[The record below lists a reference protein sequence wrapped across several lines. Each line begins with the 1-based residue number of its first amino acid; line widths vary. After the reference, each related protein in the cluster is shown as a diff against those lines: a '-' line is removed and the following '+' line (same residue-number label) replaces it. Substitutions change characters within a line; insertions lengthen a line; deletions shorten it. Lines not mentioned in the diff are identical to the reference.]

1 MKPASRGRLCAL
13 PLLTLA
19 LAAVP
24 ASGGEPE
31 RASLAR
37 QVQGILQANCHRC
50 HGKGGAI
57 EGGFNYILDLD
68 KLVARKKIIPGN
80 PEASPLYKRVVAGK
94 MPPPGEQPRPSPAE
108 VAVLEQWIRAGAGPA
123 TDAVPRRFL
132 GEAEVYRLILADL
145 DKVEKRSRRFT
156 RYFSL
161 AHLYNL
167 GFGEDELQTY
177 RNALAKLVNSLSWHP
192 RITLPVAVDPART
205 LLRIDLR
212 DFQWDANL
220 WNRILA
226 EYPYGVLQ
234 ETATAR
240 AVSVATA
247 SRLPVVRADWFVATA
262 SRPPLYQDLL
272 QLPTNSAELERQ
284 LRVDVLLDIQQER
297 VARAGFNGSGIS
309 RNNRILERHDAVH
322 GAYWR
327 TYDFD
332 AVPQNLV
339 DRQNLLPD
347 RRNIFAYPLGP
358 GISES
363 LFLHAGGEI
372 IFNLP
377 NGLQAYMLVNNN
389 NQRID
394 KGPIAIVSD
403 PKRPDRAVET
413 GVSCMSC
420 HYRGILPKD
429 DQVHDYVDK
438 NSKAFSRADA
448 EVIRAL
454 YAPQKKMRAL
464 MDEDAERFRKALE
477 KTGNKVTAAEPVM
490 AITLRY
496 EADVDLPTVAAEAG
510 LPLAEF
516 TSRLA
521 GSEALAPNLGSLKV
535 PGGTV
540 HRQVLLQSFGDVVKE
555 MRLGTLLQSGQ
566 VAVTLPDNTGE
577 LDPLEAQSGAAN
589 SLAFSADGKLALQ
602 ASADKTVRLWDVE
615 NERELRRFIGHSAS
629 VWSVAFTPDGTRA
642 LSGGADNTV
651 RLWEVE
657 TGRELRRLAG
667 HTGLVTALAVSA
679 DGKKA
684 LSGGYDHTL
693 ILWDLENGTELRRF
707 EDAARYINALVL
719 TGDARRAFVAAENAV
734 LLLDLVTGK
743 EVRSFDGH
751 TDTVTCL
758 AESMAGRYL
767 LTGSDDR
774 SVRLWDAQSGRIMR
788 SFTGHTSFVRSVA
801 FSHDGKLALS
811 GAADQTV
818 RLWAVETGKELGRFA
833 AHADTIAGVA
843 FAPDGKASLSGS
855 RDGSVRVWDLKKAL
869 GKWAGEEPP
878 HPPELVPLHTLV
890 NGGAGSAG
898 ASPSPAAVIPVGG
911 TVSHLFLSPNG
922 KWLYYLN
929 LTDGKA
935 GRVDAVALKR
945 VAELRL
951 ADGAEVLA
959 LTRDGK
965 TLYSVAPHKPEAQAP
980 GPRVSLE
987 GLVEVIDPVKMAVR
1001 KSFTVQ
1007 AVPYDLAA
1015 TDGGVLFLS
1024 GGGGD
1029 WTQIT
1034 VVDVDRETVLARWGG
1049 VYTRSLLQLTPNQ
1062 DRLYVA
1068 TQGVSPGVVE
1078 GLSVPARIA
1087 DKPEPSRSPAQD
1099 KYPLGGEFV
1108 IAPDGQYLLCKNGTV
1123 LRLSANRQEDL
1134 RSVASL
1140 APFVAAALDPENGV
1154 ALTLAGDGTL
1164 RRYSYP
1170 DFKPQGTQPL
1180 GVVAYQA
1187 VLDAK
1192 QGRLYVAGF
1201 DPKTLGTRPRSR
1213 GYGDLYVY
1221 ELKELLTGAAK

>member
-1 MKPASRGRLCAL
+1 MKPASHGRLCAL
-13 PLLTLA
+13 TLLVLA
-19 LAAVP
+19 LAANAG
-24 ASGGEPE
+24 ASEPE
-31 RASLAR
+31 QASLAR
-37 QVQGILQANCHRC
+37 KVEGILEANCHRC
-50 HGKGGAI
+50 HGRDGAV
-57 EGGFNYILDLD
+57 EGGFNYILDLE
-68 KLVARKKIIPGN
+68 KLVARKKVVPGK
-80 PEASPLYKRVVAGK
+80 PELSPLYKRLAAGK
-94 MPPPGEQPRPSPAE
+94 MPPPGEQPRPAPAD
-108 VAVLEQWIRAGAGPA
+108 VALIEQWIRGGASPGTTAA
-123 TDAVPRRFL
+123 TRPFL
-132 GEAEVYRLILADL
+132 SEAEVSRLILADL
-145 DKVEKRSRRFT
+145 DQVEKRSRRFT

-167 GFGEDELQTY
+167 GFGDDELQTY

-192 RITLPVAVDPART
+192 RITLPVAVESSHGT

-226 EYPYGVLQ
+226 EYPYGIFQ
-234 ETATAR
+234 DTATAR

-247 SRLPVVRADWFVATA
+247 SRLPIIRADWFVANA
-262 SRPPLYQDLL
+262 SRPPLYLDIL

-322 GAYWR
+322 GAFWR

-332 AVPQNLV
+332 AVQQNLV

-347 RRNIFAYPLGP
+347 RRNIFAYPFGP
-358 GISES
+358 GISET
-363 LFLHAGGEI
+363 LFLHAGGEM

-377 NGLQAYMLVNNN
+377 NGLQGYMLVNAN

-429 DQVHDYVDK
+429 DQIRDYVEK
-438 NSKAFSRADA
+438 NPKAFSRGDA
-448 EVIRAL
+448 ELVRAL

-464 MDEDAERFRKALE
+464 MEEDAERFRKAIE

-490 AITLRY
+490 TVTLRY
-496 EADVDLPTVAAEAG
+496 EADADLLTVAAESG
-510 LPLAEF
+510 LPVSEF
-516 TSRLA
+516 LHRLSHSDLLSR
-521 GSEALAPNLGSLKV
+521 NLGSLKV

-540 HRQVLLQSFGDVVKE
+540 HRQVLQQTFGDIVKE

-566 VAVTLPDNTGE
+566 VAINLPDNTGE
-577 LDPLEAQSGAAN
+577 LDPLEAQSSVAN

-602 ASADKTVRLWDVE
+602 ASADKTIRLWDVE

-629 VWSVAFTPDGTRA
+629 VWSVAFTPDGTQA
-642 LSGGADNTV
+642 LSGSADNTV

-657 TGRELRRLAG
+657 TGRELRRLEG

-693 ILWDLENGTELRRF
+693 ILWDLANGTEIRRL
-707 EDAARYINALVL
+707 EDRVRYINALAL
-719 TGDARRAFVAAENAV
+719 TSDARRAFVATENAV
-734 LLLDLVTGK
+734 LLLDLATGK
-743 EVRSFDGH
+743 EIRSFDGH

-758 AESMAGRYL
+758 AVSGGGRYL

-774 SVRLWDAQSGRIMR
+774 TVRLWDAASGRIMR
-788 SFTGHTSFVRSVA
+788 GLTGHTSFIKSVS
-801 FSHDGKLALS
+801 FSPDGRLALTGS
-811 GAADQTV
+811 ADQSV
-818 RLWAVETGKELGRFA
+818 RLWSVVTGKELGRFA
-833 AHADTIAGVA
+833 AHEDTIAGVA
-843 FAPDGKASLSGS
+843 FAPDSKSSLSGS
-855 RDGSVRVWDLKKAL
+855 RDGVVRVWDLKKAIK
-869 GKWAGEEPP
+869 KWEGETPADPHGNGSVGTSTSPP
-878 HPPELVPLHTLV
+878 PVTVVGELR
-890 NGGAGSAG
+890 
-898 ASPSPAAVIPVGG
+898 PAAVLPVGG

-929 LTDGKA
+929 LTDGRA
-935 GRVDAVALKR
+935 GRVEAATLKR
-945 VAELRL
+945 VGELRL
-951 ADGAEVLA
+951 AEGSEVLT

-965 TLYSVAPHKPEAQAP
+965 SLYSVAPSVDGRAAQ
-980 GPRVSLE
+980 VQ
-987 GLVEVIDPVKMAVR
+987 VIDPDKMALR
-1001 KSFTVQ
+1001 KEFVVP

-1015 TDGGVLFLS
+1015 TDSGVLFLS
-1024 GGGGD
+1024 GGSGD

-1034 VVDVDRETVLARWGG
+1034 VVDGVKETVLARWGG

-1068 TQGVSPGVVE
+1068 TQGVSPGSVE
-1078 GLSVPARIA
+1078 GLSLPAKWE
-1087 DKPEPSRSPAQD
+1087 DKPEPARAAAQD
-1099 KYPLGGEFV
+1099 KYPLGGEFS
-1108 IAPDGQYLLCKNGTV
+1108 ISPDGKYLLCKTGTV
-1123 LRLSANRQEDL
+1123 LRLSSNRQEEL
-1134 RSVASL
+1134 QPVASI
-1140 APFVAAALDPENGV
+1140 APFVAVVIDPDAGL
-1154 ALTLAGDGTL
+1154 ALTLSGDGTL

-1170 DFKPQGTQPL
+1170 DFKLQTTQAL

-1201 DPKTLGTRPRSR
+1201 DPKTLAGRPRAR
-1213 GYGDLYVY
+1213 GYGELYAY
-1221 ELKELLTGAAK
+1221 ELKELLARTGK

>member
-1 MKPASRGRLCAL
+1 MQPAAASRLGTL
-13 PLLTLA
+13 PLLVLA
-19 LAAVP
+19 LAAFP
-24 ASGGEPE
+24 AAGGEPD

-50 HGKGGAI
+50 HGRDGAI
-57 EGGFNYILDLD
+57 EGGFNYLLDLD
-68 KLVARKKIIPGN
+68 KLVARKKVVPGQ

-94 MPPPGEQPRPSPAE
+94 MPPPGEQPRPTAAE
-108 VAVLEQWIRAGAGPA
+108 VAVLEQWIRGAGPLTA
-123 TDAVPRRFL
+123 AAPRPFL
-132 GEAEVYRLILADL
+132 GEAEVSRLILADL
-145 DKVEKRSRRFT
+145 EKVEKRSRRFT

-167 GFGEDELQTY
+167 GFGADELQTY
-177 RNALAKLVNSLSWHP
+177 RNALAKLLNSLSWHP
-192 RITLPVAVDPART
+192 RLSLPVAVDPART

-234 ETATAR
+234 DTATAR

-347 RRNIFAYPLGP
+347 RRNVFAYPLGP

-377 NGLQAYMLVNNN
+377 NGLQAYMLVNKD

-429 DQVHDYVDK
+429 DQVRDYADK
-438 NSKAFSRADA
+438 NPKAFSRADA
-448 EVIRAL
+448 ELVRAL
-454 YAPQKKMRAL
+454 YVPQKKMRGL

-510 LPLAEF
+510 LTPAEF
-516 TSRLA
+516 TRRLA
-521 GSEALAPNLGSLKV
+521 GAAALAPNLGSLKV

-577 LDPLEAQSGAAN
+577 LDPLEAQSGVAN

-602 ASADKTVRLWDVE
+602 ASADKTLRLWDVE
-615 NERELRRFIGHSAS
+615 NEREIRRFIGHSAS
-629 VWSVAFTPDGTRA
+629 VWSVAFTPDGTHA
-642 LSGGADNTV
+642 LSGGADHTV

-657 TGRELRRLAG
+657 TGREQRRLEG

-693 ILWDLENGTELRRF
+693 ILWDLETGTELRRW
-707 EDAARYINALVL
+707 EDAARYINALAL
-719 TGDARRAFVAAENAV
+719 TADGRRAFVAAEDAV
-734 LLLDLVTGK
+734 LLLDLGTGK

-758 AESMAGRYL
+758 ALSADGRYL
-767 LTGSDDR
+767 LTGSDDHT
-774 SVRLWDAQSGRIMR
+774 VRLWDAEAGRIMR
-788 SFTGHTSFVRSVA
+788 SFMGHTGFVKSVA
-801 FSHDGKLALS
+801 FSPDGRLALS
-811 GAADQTV
+811 GGADQTV

-833 AHADTIAGVA
+833 AHEDAIAGVT
-843 FAPDGKASLSGS
+843 FTPDGKASLSGS
-855 RDGSVRVWDLKKAL
+855 RDGAVRVWDLKKAL
-869 GKWAGEEPP
+869 GKWAGAAPRPVEAPAESVRGP
-878 HPPELVPLHTLV
+878 
-890 NGGAGSAG
+890 AA
-898 ASPSPAAVIPVGG
+898 ASPSRVAVIPVGG
-911 TVSHLFLSPNG
+911 TVSHLFLSPDG

-935 GRVDAVALKR
+935 GRVDAVGLKR

-965 TLYSVAPHKPEAQAP
+965 TLYSVAPEPAAPARAQTAA
-980 GPRVSLE
+980 RVQ
-987 GLVEVIDPVKMAVR
+987 VIDPVKMAVR
-1001 KSFTVQ
+1001 KAFTVQ

-1029 WTQIT
+1029 WTEVT
-1034 VVDVDRETVLARWGG
+1034 AVDAVKETVLARWGG

-1068 TQGVSPGVVE
+1068 TQGVAPGAVE
-1078 GLSVPARIA
+1078 GLSVPAHFA
-1087 DKPEPSRSPAQD
+1087 EKPEPSRAPAQD
-1099 KYPLGGEFV
+1099 KYPVGGAFV
-1108 IAPDGQYLLCKNGTV
+1108 IAPDGGHLLCKNGTV
-1123 LRLSANRQEDL
+1123 LRLSAQRQEDL
-1134 RSVASL
+1134 QPVARL
-1140 APFVAAALDPENGV
+1140 EPFVAAAIDPDGGV
-1154 ALTLAGDGTL
+1154 ALTVAGDGTL

-1170 DFKPQGTQPL
+1170 EFKLQETQAL

-1201 DPKTLGTRPRSR
+1201 DPKTLAGRPRAR
-1213 GYGDLYVY
+1213 GYGDIYVY
-1221 ELKELLTGAAK
+1221 ELKGPQARTGE